1 MKPAW
6 DVFVNQLS
14 DAVRK
19 WDSLVPKLP
28 DSLPLQNPPGM
39 PIPKEG
45 ISKALSSCLARFEAV
60 NADADTDPIMIVT
73 HQPGI
78 QGQVTALLQVISNA
92 STNPATLNPQA
103 VQILVSHLW
112 SLHTILVWFP
122 PTAQQVMESLGADRN
137 LVDQGI
143 RVLRA
148 ASTII
153 SNEKES
159 KAALQ
164 ESINAQAQIQ
174 ELLEKV
180 IGHERES
187 GTAKTNAQASAS
199 AVEANRQTID
209 ENLKQMSEG
218 VQQQTALLSA
228 IETLKEQAESAL
240 RGASQTGLA
249 HSFAKNRKR
258 LEWIQFGWGITF
270 VAGLVVLGFLEYGA
284 LGALNLNNYPRI
296 IAHAVVGLP
305 FVWLTWFAAL
315 QYGRSLRLAAD
326 YSFKEA
332 SALAFYGYRQ
342 EMVEDPEMVA
352 LLREAAIRNFGAN
365 PVRVLGKEDAASP
378 LHHMLEMLLNKASK
392 ASPAEIAKIVA
403 SLTKREK

>member
-6 DVFVNQLS
+6 DVFVNQFR
-14 DAVRK
+14 DAVSK
-19 WDSLVPKLP
+19 WDSLAPKLP
-28 DSLPLQNPPGM
+28 DPLPIQNPLGS
-39 PIPKEG
+39 IPKEG
-45 ISKALSSCLARFEAV
+45 ITKALSSCLTRLEAA
-60 NADADTDPIMIVT
+60 NADTDTDPIMIAA
-73 HQPGI
+73 HQAGI
-78 QGQVTALLQVISNA
+78 QAQVTALLQVISNA
-92 STNPATLNPQA
+92 STNPATLNAQA
-103 VQILVSHLW
+103 VQNLVSHLW
-112 SLHTILVWFP
+112 SLGSSLVWFP
-122 PTAQQVMESLGADRN
+122 PTARQVMESLGADRN

-143 RVLRA
+143 RVLDA

-159 KAALQ
+159 KVALQ
-164 ESINAQAQIQ
+164 KATNAQEQIQ
-174 ELLEKV
+174 KLLETV

-199 AVEANRQTID
+199 TAEADRQKIE
-209 ENLKQMSEG
+209 ENLKKMSEG
-218 VQQQTALLSA
+218 TEQQATLLSS
-228 IETLKEQAESAL
+228 IEALKKQAESAL
-240 RGASQTGLA
+240 RGASQMGLA
-249 HSFAKNRKR
+249 HSFAKNRKQMD
-258 LEWIQFGWGITF
+258 WIQFGWGITF
-270 VAGLVVLGFLEYGA
+270 VAGIVTLGFLEYGA
-284 LGALNLNNYPRI
+284 LSALNLNNYPRI

-378 LHHMLEMLLNKASK
+378 LHHILEILLNKASQ
-392 ASPAEIAKIVA
+392 PQIAEIVA
-403 SLTKREK
+403 SLTKRGK

>member
-6 DVFVNQLS
+6 DVFVNQLR
-14 DAVRK
+14 DAVSK
-19 WDSLVPKLP
+19 WEGLVLKLP
-28 DSLPLQNPPGM
+28 DLLPLQNPSGM

-45 ISKALSSCLARFEAV
+45 ISKALSVCLSRLEAV
-60 NADADTDPIMIVT
+60 NADVDTDPIMIVT

-78 QGQVTALLQVISNA
+78 QGQVTALIQVISNA
-92 STNPATLNPQA
+92 SSNPATFNPQA
-103 VQILVSHLW
+103 VQNLVSHLW
-112 SLHTILVWFP
+112 SLRSSLVWFP

-137 LVDQGI
+137 LVDQGL
-143 RVLRA
+143 RVLDA

-159 KAALQ
+159 KVALQ

-174 ELLEKV
+174 KLLGEV

-187 GTAKTNAQASAS
+187 GTAKTNAQTSAS
-199 AVEANRQTID
+199 TAEADRQKID
-209 ENLKQMSEG
+209 ENLQHMSEG
-218 VQQQTALLSA
+218 VQQQTALLLA
-228 IETLKEQAESAL
+228 IETLKTQAESAL

-249 HSFAKNRKR
+249 HSFAKNRKQ
-258 LEWIQFGWGITF
+258 LGWIQLVWGIMF
-270 VAGLVVLGFLEYGA
+270 VAGIGVLGFLEYGA
-284 LGALNLNNYPRI
+284 LSALNLNNYPRI
-296 IAHAVVGLP
+296 IVHAVVGLP

-315 QYGRSLRLAAD
+315 QYGRSLRLAED

-342 EMVEDPEMVA
+342 EMVEDPEMIA

-378 LHHMLEMLLNKASK
+378 LHHILEMLLSK
-392 ASPAEIAKIVA
+392 ASQPQIAEIVA
-403 SLTKREK
+403 SLTKRQK